1 MPRTVAIDKV
11 RNIGIMAH
19 IDAGK
24 TTTTERILFYTG
36 MLHRMG
42 EVHEGT
48 AFTDYM
54 DQERERGIT
63 ITSAAVSAHWR
74 DTTINI
80 IDTPGHVDFT
90 AEVQRSLRVLDG
102 AIGLF
107 CAVAG
112 VEPQSETV
120 WHQAEQYH
128 VPRIAFVNKM
138 DRVGAD
144 FSRVVEMMRDRLGAN
159 AVAIQIPLGAEDTF
173 EGVIDLVTM
182 KAIVFDREQGVT
194 FEQREI
200 PEEFVGRAKAARTV
214 MIEALAENDD
224 ALLEKYLGG
233 AEIAEED
240 LIGSIRSAT
249 LLLQLTP
256 VLCGSSFKNKGV
268 QQLLDAV
275 IAYLPSPV
283 DVGQVHGHDVK
294 NPEEEA
300 VRSPE
305 DSAPFSALAFK
316 VITDP
321 FVGRLT
327 FIRIYS
333 GTLKSGERILN
344 ATNENKKE
352 RFGKILRMRANK
364 RDELDEAYA
373 GDIVAIPALRYSR
386 TGDTLCDALNP
397 ILLENIAFADP
408 VINQAVE
415 AKTLA
420 DQDKL
425 LESLRRLSDEDP
437 TFRFHTDPES
447 GQTIISGVGELHLEI
462 IVDRLKREFGVP
474 VKVGK
479 PQVAYRETVSSTA
492 QAQGEFVRSAAGKNQ
507 FGRATIV
514 LRPNDPGKGFEFINE
529 LSPKAL
535 PELYAKSAE
544 KGATEALKIGPI
556 AGYPT
561 IDIVA
566 VLTDAEFNEE
576 DATET
581 AYAVAASTAAREA
594 VRKASP
600 ILMEPMF
607 SVEVVTP
614 EEYVG
619 EVIADLN
626 SRMGRVEGIESR
638 DILQVVTALVPL
650 SRLFGYVTQ
659 LRSLT
664 QGRGS
669 YTMKFDRYEPAIE
682 SRQNG

>member
-1 MPRTVAIDKV
+1 MPRTVAIDHV

-63 ITSAAVSAHWR
+63 ITSAAVSTKWH
-74 DTTINI
+74 DHTINI

-102 AIGLF
+102 SIALF
-107 CAVAG
+107 CAVSG

-138 DRVGAD
+138 DRAGAN
-144 FSRVVEMMRDRLGAN
+144 FPRVLEMMKTRLGASP
-159 AVAIQIPLGAEDTF
+159 VALQIPYGAEDAF
-173 EGVIDLVTM
+173 KGVIDLLAM
-182 KAIVFDREQGVT
+182 KALVFDQEQGVT
-194 FEQREI
+194 FDIVEI
-200 PEEFVGRAKAARTV
+200 PDDVLEEATAARTQL
-214 MIEALAENDD
+214 IETVAEYNDE
-224 ALLEKYLGG
+224 LLERYLGG
-233 AEIAEED
+233 EEISDDEIKAAV
-240 LIGSIRSAT
+240 RHAT
-249 LLLQLTP
+249 LHLHITP
-256 VLCGSSFKNKGV
+256 VLCGSAFKNKGV

-275 IAYLPSPV
+275 VDYLPSPS
-283 DVGQVHGHDVK
+283 DVGHVHGHDVK
-294 NPEEEA
+294 NPDKEDT
-300 VRSPE
+300 RPPE
-305 DSAPFSALAFK
+305 DGAPFSALAFK

-333 GTLKSGERILN
+333 GSLKTGTQVLN
-344 ATNENKKE
+344 VTNEGKKE
-352 RFGKILRMRANK
+352 RIGKIIRMRANK
-364 RDELDEAYA
+364 RDELDEVFA
-373 GDIVAIPALRYSR
+373 GDIVAIPALRFTR
-386 TGDTLCDALNP
+386 TGDTLCDTKKP
-397 ILLENIAFADP
+397 ILLENITFAEP
-408 VINQAVE
+408 VINQAIE

-425 LESLRRLSDEDP
+425 AESLHRLSEEDP
-437 TFRFHTDPES
+437 TFRFHTDAES

-462 IVDRLKREFGVP
+462 IADRLKREFGIP

-479 PQVAYRETVSSTA
+479 PQVAYRETVSSPAT
-492 QAQGEFVRSAAGKNQ
+492 AQGEFIRSNAGKNQ
-507 FGRATIV
+507 FGQVSIEI
-514 LRPNDPGKGFEFINE
+514 RPNDPGKGLEFHNE
-529 LSPKAL
+529 LKPEAL

-544 KGATEALKIGPI
+544 KGALEALKVGPI
-556 AGYPT
+556 AGYPM
-561 IDIVA
+561 IDVVA
-566 VLTDAEFNEE
+566 VLVDAAYNEE

-581 AYAVAASTAAREA
+581 AYAVAASMA
-594 VRKASP
+594 VRDAVRNASP
-600 ILMEPMF
+600 VMMEPVF
-607 SVEVVTP
+607 EVEVVTP

-619 EVIADLN
+619 EVIADLS
-626 SRMGRVEGIESR
+626 SRMGRVEGIQTR
-638 DILQVVTALVPL
+638 DVLQVVTALVPL
-650 SRLFGYVTQ
+650 SQLFGYVTQ

-669 YTMKFDRYEPAIE
+669 YTMTFNRYEPAVNR
-682 SRQNG
+682 S

>member
-1 MPRTVAIDKV
+1 MPRTVAIDHV

-36 MLHRMG
+36 MVHRMG

-54 DQERERGIT
+54 EQEKERGIT
-63 ITSAAVSAHWR
+63 ITSAAVSVPWR
-74 DTTINI
+74 DHTINI

-120 WHQAEQYH
+120 WHQAEQYR

-138 DRVGAD
+138 DRLGAN
-144 FSRVVEMMRDRLGAN
+144 FNRVLEMMRSRLGAKP
-159 AVAIQIPLGAEDTF
+159 VAMQIPYGAEDTF
-173 EGVIDLVTM
+173 KGVIDVLEM
-182 KAIVFDREQGVT
+182 QAYVFDAEQGIT
-194 FEQREI
+194 FDVLPI
-200 PEEFVGRAKAARTV
+200 PDDYRAAAEEARTAL
-214 MIEALAENDD
+214 IEAAAEVDD
-224 ALLEKYLGG
+224 AILERYLAGETIAN
-233 AEIAEED
+233 AEIQAAIR
-240 LIGSIRSAT
+240 IGT
-249 LLLQLTP
+249 LRLQHTP
-256 VLCGSSFKNKGV
+256 VFCGSSFKNKGV

-275 IAYLPSPV
+275 IKYLPSPT
-283 DVGQVHGHDVK
+283 DVGPVHGHSAE
-294 NPEEEA
+294 NNEH
-300 VRSPE
+300 E
-305 DSAPFSALAFK
+305 DTRPPSDEAPFAALAFK

-333 GTLKSGERILN
+333 GTI
-344 ATNENKKE
+344 ATGTQVMNVTHEGKKE
-352 RFGKILRMRANK
+352 RIGKLIRMRANK

-373 GDIVAIPALRYSR
+373 GDIVAVPALRWTR
-386 TGDTLCDALNP
+386 TGDTLCDTRKP

-425 LESLRRLSDEDP
+425 AESLHRLSEEDP
-437 TFRFHTDPES
+437 TFRFHTDAES

-479 PQVAYRETVSSTA
+479 PQVAFRETVSSSATA
-492 QAQGEFVRSAAGKNQ
+492 NGEFIRTAAGKNQ
-507 FGRATIV
+507 FGQVSIEI
-514 LRPNDPGKGFEFINE
+514 RPNSPGKGLEFHNE
-529 LSPKAL
+529 LKPEVL
-535 PELYAKSAE
+535 PALYAQSVAR
-544 KGATEALKIGPI
+544 GALEALKVGPI
-556 AGYPT
+556 AGYPM
-561 IDIVA
+561 IDVVA
-566 VLTDAEFNEE
+566 VLRDAAYQEE

-581 AYAVAASTAAREA
+581 AYAVSASMAVRDA

-600 ILMEPMF
+600 ILMEPVF
-607 SVEVVTP
+607 AVEVVTP

-619 EVIADLN
+619 EVIADLS
-626 SRMGRVEGIESR
+626 SRMGRVEGIQSR

-650 SRLFGYVTQ
+650 SQLFGYVTQ

-669 YTMKFDRYEPAIE
+669 YTMTFRQYEPSAA
-682 SRQNG
+682 RH